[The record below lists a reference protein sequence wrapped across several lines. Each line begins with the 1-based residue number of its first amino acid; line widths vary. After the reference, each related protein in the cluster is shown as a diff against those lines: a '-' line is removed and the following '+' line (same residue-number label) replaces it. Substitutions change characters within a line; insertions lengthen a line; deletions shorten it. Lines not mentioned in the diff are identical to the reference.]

1 MKYILRRIYI
11 LTLMMILSI
20 SVFTLCVNV
29 NAEVY
34 GGEIFKSEEDN
45 TEKFWKEVTEKSKTL
60 DMFEIET
67 MRGENVKHY
76 RLSDG
81 TYRAV
86 SYDRPIHVKDEKG
99 NWQEIDNTLIFD
111 GKNYETKDK
120 RVSFSKDIS
129 KDAFFMKYEEGDSA
143 INVKIINDGDYSKN
157 EAIVNNYNN
166 IGNLLNE
173 RSSEQIY
180 NIENY
185 STINYSN
192 IFDNTSLECLLD
204 YKTVVNKI
212 RFDSIENSHNISL
225 LINVANLRVELEEGT
240 LMFYNLKNGNL
251 EYKMLQPY
259 VKYNDNIDNTVSQ
272 YKLVKT
278 DKDGSEYML
287 TIEIDLS
294 KYVFKEENGEQMRLL
309 PNGPEIVIVGPID
322 GGGGGGG
329 SSTPAVYDTYV
340 SSSNTTTNYGS
351 SPEVKV
357 SVGNAQIGYFKI
369 YEPAIP
375 NGSTITDAFFRI
387 PYYFTTSN
395 SNYINVGAYQIMENW
410 SESSVSWSSNINVSN
425 VRLSNAYTYASA
437 TESNPG
443 YVILGIGE
451 AAKSWYSRSANNYGI
466 AVKYE
471 NGNASTVLMKSWES
485 HAERTTMTIDYSMD
499 ELIIKEGTY
508 FIKNGHLDK
517 YIQID
522 DGDSDNSYGTE
533 DAILEVWTG
542 TGVSFQKWTFEYLH
556 NGYYKIKSY
565 RSGKVI
571 AVKEGNENNSNNAL
585 VQQTYDGS
593 DRQQWKI
600 TITSSGKYKIKAKS
614 SENYSTDRVMC
625 IGEGIGGNGRNVEQ
639 REYSN
644 NNIYKDEWIISTKQ
658 GRDATVY
665 NYYDNGYSV
674 RYNETN
680 NQSQQNID
688 SYMDTIASRYL
699 DLLDFVILHPEVSYY
714 NSPIDVCKGTVNS
727 GNINTTCSHSGTI
740 HTERDS
746 IISSFKST
754 YPKIEDST
762 NIYWTG
768 HRVTSTATNG
778 SVNFNRSCSTGHAI
792 IMLEI
797 SSESIRKRDS
807 EGVIMH
813 ELNHQFGA
821 RDHYHELAVSSDPT
835 SCKFKDICSDC
846 GTNKRPKTC
855 VMNKSR
861 TDISLNTVICTEC
874 LDEMKKY
881 IEDNYD

>member
-1 MKYILRRIYI
+1 MKYILKRIYI

-20 SVFTLCVNV
+20 FMVALCVNV
-29 NAEVY
+29 KAEVY
-34 GGEIFKSEEDN
+34 GNEVFESEGGN
-45 TEKFWKEVTEKSKTL
+45 TEKFWEEVNEKSKTL
-60 DMFEIET
+60 DMFEIES
-67 MRGENVKHY
+67 MREENVKHY
-76 RLSDG
+76 KLPNG
-81 TYRAV
+81 NYRAI
-86 SYDRPIHVKDEKG
+86 SFDRPIHMKDEKG

-129 KDAFFMKYEEGDSA
+129 KDAFFMKYAEGDSA
-143 INVKIINDGDYSKN
+143 INFKIINDKDYSKN

-166 IGNLLNE
+166 IESLLIE

-212 RFDSIENSHNISL
+212 RFESIENSHNISL
-225 LINVANLRVELEEGT
+225 LINVTNLRVELDEGN
-240 LMFYNLKNGNL
+240 LMFYNLKNGTL

-259 VKYNDNIDNTVSQ
+259 VKYNNNIDNTVSQ

-278 DKDGSEYML
+278 DKDGYEYKL

-294 KYVFKEENGEQMRLL
+294 KYELKEDNGEQMRLL

-340 SSSNTTTNYGS
+340 SSSNANTNYGS
-351 SPEVKV
+351 SPEVKI
-357 SVGNAQIGYFKI
+357 SAGNAQIGYFKI

-375 NGSTITDAFFRI
+375 DGSTITDAFFRI

-437 TESNPG
+437 TESNPE
-443 YVILGIGE
+443 YVILGIGD
-451 AAKSWYSRSANNYGI
+451 AAKSWYSRSTNNYGI

-499 ELIIKEGTY
+499 ELIVKEGTY

-522 DGDSDNSYGTE
+522 DGDSDNSYATE

-542 TGVSFQKWTFEYLH
+542 TGVSFQKWIFEYLH

-571 AVKEGNENNSNNAL
+571 SVKEGNEDESNDAL
-585 VQQTYDGS
+585 VQQIYDGS

-600 TITSSGKYKIKAKS
+600 TSTSSGKYKIKAKS

-644 NNIYKDEWIISTKQ
+644 NNTFKDEWYLEKV
-658 GRDATVY
+658 DATVKLIAVNETDIIRNSFFDDVANIITTVRTNDISS
-665 NYYDNGYSV
+665 NYYEGIGKDLM
-674 RYNETN
+674 
-680 NQSQQNID
+680 IH
-688 SYMDTIASRYL
+688 YL
-699 DLLDFVILHPEVSYY
+699 DNSKIVFAHTHGEQNKIYCGSNAWVTSSDLISIDLSNLEIALLMTCNTGVGGYDQSRVTS
-714 NSPIDVCKGTVNS
+714 NSPINIVERMICCGAETVVGFS
-727 GNINTTCSHSGTI
+727 KI
-740 HTERDS
+740 
-746 IISSFKST
+746 T
-754 YPKIEDST
+754 YVDDC
-762 NIYWTG
+762 N
-768 HRVTSTATNG
+768 VFA
-778 SVNFNRSCSTGHAI
+778 VNFAEQTMNNHLSIQNAI
-792 IMLEI
+792 NAINY
-797 SSESIRKRDS
+797 SSYIQDMSSIA
-807 EGVIMH
+807 VIGG
-813 ELNHQFGA
+813 N
-821 RDHYHELAVSSDPT
+821 V
-835 SCKFKDICSDC
+835 
-846 GTNKRPKTC
+846 
-855 VMNKSR
+855 
-861 TDISLNTVICTEC
+861 
-874 LDEMKKY
+874 
-881 IEDNYD
+881 DNQIWN